1 MIIDVQNL
9 LLWAILLGGLFY
21 QTTMFIFRAIQGGEQ
36 FNLQKYALTYGYVAI
51 LAVITYFAT
60 GSIPG
65 VDAVMIQLTSVP
77 SVATILPLIMA
88 AIFGIFQ
95 QGSKIVGSK
104 TVATVAT
111 TTETS
116 TGTATAP
123 YSGKPASG
131 GDLITGSMF
140 QGRGKL
146 TGIYGGSA
154 AGNTPVNSLSF
165 NINQIPTLFFDVI
178 GVETGTIAMKL
189 AIDGVTL
196 LKWTSNNQSTTGIFN
211 GKVTA
216 VGERMPMAFY
226 LWDNF
231 CVPGAHIVTIS
242 IGKFNAQGLAVWDET
257 ENYTVTL
264 TGTKPLE

>member
-36 FNLQKYALTYGYVAI
+36 FSLQKYALTYGYVAI

-77 SVATILPLIMA
+77 TVATILPLIMA

-95 QGSKIVGSK
+95 QGSRLVGSK
-104 TVATVAT
+104 TVATTTT
-111 TTETS
+111 TTETPP
-116 TGTATAP
+116 GP
-123 YSGKPASG
+123 YANKPASG
-131 GDLITGSMF
+131 GDMITVTQY

-154 AGNTPVNSLSF
+154 AGNTPVNSLTYD
-165 NINQIPTLFFDVI
+165 INQIPTLFFDVI
-178 GVETGTIAMKL
+178 GVETGTIAMRI

-196 LKWTSNNQSTTGIFN
+196 KKWTSNNQSDTGIFT
-211 GKVTA
+211 GKVTT

-226 LWDNF
+226 MWDNF
-231 CVPGAHIVTIS
+231 CIPGTHIVAIS
-242 IGKFNAQGLAVWDET
+242 IGKFNSQGLAVWDEI